1 MKKNDILIFIGAIL
15 LMLVITW
22 GLYQFIMSLPELFRE
37 NQALAS
43 VLTTLLVVVVA
54 PVIVKYVDRY
64 FERKNQLKLF
74 FHEKKVTDCAEMIL
88 FVHDHNAS
96 DEFKKELGIKTL
108 SESEIQKCI
117 HKFTSAV
124 IQWGSP
130 EMIQAWNEYRKKNKP
145 TPKDGVK
152 NLAKLLIAVRKEM
165 GHESISEDDLLR
177 FLVKDWDEHQ
187 EKQKQEEVN
196 NAERDNKPN
205 YS

>member
-196 NAERDNKPN
+196 NAE
-205 YS
+205 

>member
-130 EMIQAWNEYRKKNKP
+130 EMIQAWNEYRKNNKP

-196 NAERDNKPN
+196 NAE
-205 YS
+205 

>member
-1 MKKNDILIFIGAIL
+1 MRKNDILFFISAIL
-15 LMLVITW
+15 LMLAITW

-88 FVHDHNAS
+88 FVHDHSAS
-96 DEFKKELGIKTL
+96 DEFKKVLGIKTL
-108 SESEIQKCI
+108 SELEIQKCL

-130 EMIQAWNEYRKKNKP
+130 EMIQAWNEYREKNKP
-145 TPKDGVK
+145 TPKDGLK

-165 GHESISEDDLLR
+165 GHGSISEADLLR
-177 FLVKDWDEHQ
+177 FLVKDWDDHQ
-187 EKQKQEEVN
+187 EQQKQEEVN
-196 NAERDNKPN
+196 NAK
-205 YS
+205 

>member
-15 LMLVITW
+15 LMIVITW

-130 EMIQAWNEYRKKNKP
+130 EMIQAWNEYRKNNKP

>member
-130 EMIQAWNEYRKKNKP
+130 EMIQAWNEYRKNNKP

-165 GHESISEDDLLR
+165 GHESISEADLLR

-196 NAERDNKPN
+196 NAE
-205 YS
+205 

>member
-1 MKKNDILIFIGAIL
+1 
-15 LMLVITW
+15 MLVITW

-130 EMIQAWNEYRKKNKP
+130 EMIQAWNEYRNKNKP

>member
-165 GHESISEDDLLR
+165 GHESISEADLLR

>member
-1 MKKNDILIFIGAIL
+1 MDKDKVINFIWGAIVICLLGLFGYLIYIFIKAVPDIMAGTSGIQPVLAAVAATMISS
-15 LMLVITW
+15 LMIKW
-22 GLYQFIMSLPELFRE
+22 YE
-37 NQALAS
+37 
-43 VLTTLLVVVVA
+43 
-54 PVIVKYVDRY
+54 KYLD
-64 FERKNQLKLF
+64 RKNQIKLSF
-74 FHEKKVTDCAEMIL
+74 RERKIDDCAEMIL

-96 DEFKKELGIKTL
+96 DELKKELGIKTL

-130 EMIQAWNEYRKKNKP
+130 EMIQAWNEYRKNNKP

-165 GHESISEDDLLR
+165 GHESISEADLLR

-196 NAERDNKPN
+196 NAE
-205 YS
+205 

>member
-1 MKKNDILIFIGAIL
+1 
-15 LMLVITW
+15 MLVITW

-130 EMIQAWNEYRKKNKP
+130 EMIQAWNEYRKNNKP

-165 GHESISEDDLLR
+165 GHESISEADLLR

-196 NAERDNKPN
+196 NAE
-205 YS
+205 

>member
-96 DEFKKELGIKTL
+96 DELKKELGIKTL

-130 EMIQAWNEYRKKNKP
+130 EMIQAWNEYRKNNKP

-165 GHESISEDDLLR
+165 GHESISEADLLR

-196 NAERDNKPN
+196 NAE
-205 YS
+205 

>member
-96 DEFKKELGIKTL
+96 DELKKELGIKTL
-108 SESEIQKCI
+108 SESEI
-117 HKFTSAV
+117 
-124 IQWGSP
+124 
-130 EMIQAWNEYRKKNKP
+130 
-145 TPKDGVK
+145 
-152 NLAKLLIAVRKEM
+152 
-165 GHESISEDDLLR
+165 
-177 FLVKDWDEHQ
+177 
-187 EKQKQEEVN
+187 
-196 NAERDNKPN
+196 
-205 YS
+205 